1 MIMIKDLKDIK
12 LNETEVFGGKACN
25 LGHLIQNGFNVPQG
39 FCIGVETEKSH
50 LVIDKFKELGVVSVR
65 SSATCEDS
73 EFRSFAGQFDT
84 FLNIDNEKDLM
95 HYIKKCKESANSER
109 VKAYAGNMKIK
120 MAVIVQKMIDA
131 EFSGV
136 MFTEH
141 PVSKKGML
149 IEAAKGIGDKVVSG
163 LITPSFFE
171 IDKNIT
177 RKQDRFN
184 LDEVVI
190 MKIAKIGKEIEA
202 LYKKPQDIEFSVKKK
217 IFILQ
222 SRPITT

>member
-1 MIMIKDLKDIK
+1 MIKDLKDIK

-141 PVSKKGML
+141 P
-149 IEAAKGIGDKVVSG
+149 GDKVVSG